1 MKYYAIALFA
11 VLMSSGCSTTE
22 GGRVFTL
29 ADNVHSEESQNI
41 PNTKTKKFSFKISGI
56 SQQEVKDKIIA
67 DLKEQVAV
75 KITNQPI
82 QARKKADAFSDVVTS
97 LNQQGNNTKIK
108 LYADIKW
115 RITEQGL
122 LVSYESNQDYESRKA
137 LAYQRFV
144 IDFDFS
150 YDEKTELLTLT
161 ITTPDKY
168 LSRNGNLGGS
178 PMIIPPYDETQFI
191 ANVLDTF
198 NSLHID
204 RIGYQKEKTING
216 DFIVNYKDDSV
227 YANFIQLGVNNTTE
241 HKIEKTASIFLKKG
255 DMQYVTNVSVYPYR
269 DTKTKV
275 VYECHLKS
283 AHWLNS
289 DGTVSFE
296 KFPEQKE
303 IEKMLWDIAN
313 K

>member
-1 MKYYAIALFA
+1 MKRFIILFIA
-11 VLMSSGCSTTE
+11 VLFSYGCKTTD

-29 ADNVHSEESQNI
+29 QDNVHPEESHPLQSVAV
-41 PNTKTKKFSFKISGI
+41 KQFSFKISGLP
-56 SQQEVKDKIIA
+56 QQEVKEKIIA

-82 QARKKADAFSDVVTS
+82 QPRRKTDAYSDVITV

-137 LAYQRFV
+137 LAYQRFA

-150 YDEKTELLTLT
+150 YDEKSELLTLT

-178 PMIIPPYDETQFI
+178 PMIIPPYDEPQFV
-191 ANVLDTF
+191 ANVVDTF

-204 RIGYQKEKTING
+204 RIGYHKEKTLRG

-275 VYECHLKS
+275 VYECYLKS